1 MHSLLQR
8 SRWRQPA
15 AAGHSS
21 ASCDLSAEAF
31 DLSACPS
38 RVQVFYLLW
47 SNCLIG
53 FAFLLSTLFT
63 STRTALVTA
72 FLLTFASG
80 LFGFLVLQ
88 SFIRSERWWIIFLEL
103 VPGFGLYRGLY
114 EIAQYAFKASWQ
126 GGDGFTWS
134 LVSST
139 GVNWVMI
146 IFAAEFVIFMTL
158 AWYLEQASRYQQEAA
173 AAARVVVCVPS
184 VCAITLSCVC
194 ASTSVTRGHASRLGQ
209 QRVLTLATHTEPKS

>member
-1 MHSLLQR
+1 M
-8 SRWRQPA
+8 
-15 AAGHSS
+15 
-21 ASCDLSAEAF
+21 
-31 DLSACPS
+31 
-38 RVQVFYLLW
+38 FYLLW